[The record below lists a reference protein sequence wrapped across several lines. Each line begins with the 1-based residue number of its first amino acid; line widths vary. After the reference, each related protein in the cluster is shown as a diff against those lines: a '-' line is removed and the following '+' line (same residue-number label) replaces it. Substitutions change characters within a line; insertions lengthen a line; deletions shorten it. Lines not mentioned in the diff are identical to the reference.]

1 MPCAGMDAAKFLL
14 CWLHESLC
22 CILCSLICVLAS
34 KIIYLFYRWRGKC
47 VMLHVSEPLLE
58 TPVPRGC
65 SAVGG
70 GGWEG
75 AGTCGWL
82 GRSKHQSE
90 E

>member
-47 VMLHVSEPLLE
+47 VKLHVSEPLLE
-58 TPVPRGC
+58 TPVPKRMLSSRWWRLGMGWDVRV
-65 SAVGG
+65 VG
-70 GGWEG
+70 
-75 AGTCGWL
+75 
-82 GRSKHQSE
+82 
-90 E
+90 